1 MNFTELKAEYYL
13 FKKADFGR
21 VYVFVDFGNVR
32 PWAKELWPE
41 ENRFRISQEVD
52 IAKLAEII
60 NWVTPIKRLFY
71 YGRYTENINFSKEHE
86 NNKKYRASM
95 FRLDKARKSG
105 FEVKTKD
112 IKMIPHYD
120 ESGVFLNKVPKC
132 NFDVEITMDMITK
145 SEKYDTVMLFSG
157 DSDFGGLLSYLK
169 SKGKKVIV
177 VCTRNR
183 MSKELQAVADVFI
196 PAETLNSFLKL
207 ENPGIKKHSAC
218 AEV

>member
-1 MNFTELKAEYYL
+1 MNLVELKAEHYL
-13 FKKADFGR
+13 FKKVDFGR

-41 ENRFRISQEVD
+41 ENKFRISQEID
-52 IAKLAEII
+52 IVKLAEII
-60 NWVTPIKRLFY
+60 NWIFPIKKLFY
-71 YGRYTENINFSKEHE
+71 YGRYLENTNFPKEHD
-86 NNKKYRASM
+86 NNKKHRASM
-95 FRLDKARKSG
+95 FRLDKARKNG

-120 ESGVFLNKVPKC
+120 ESGIFLNKVPKC

-169 SKGKKVIV
+169 SKGKKVVV

-183 MSKELQAVADVFI
+183 MSKELQSVANVFV
-196 PAETLNSFLKL
+196 PAETLSGFLKL
-207 ENPGIKKHSAC
+207 ENSVIKKHSAC

>member
-1 MNFTELKAEYYL
+1 MNLVELKAEYYL

-41 ENRFRISQEVD
+41 ENKYRISKKVD

-60 NWVTPIKRLFY
+60 NWIFPIKRLFY
-71 YGRYTENINFSKEHE
+71 YGRYLENINYPKEHE

-95 FRLDKARKSG
+95 FRLDKARKNG

-157 DSDFGGLLSYLK
+157 DSDFGGLLRYLK
-169 SKGKKVIV
+169 SKGKKVVV

-183 MSKELQAVADVFI
+183 MSKELQVVADVFV
-196 PAETLNSFLKL
+196 PAETLGIFLKL
-207 ENPGIKKHSAC
+207 ENSGIKKHSAG